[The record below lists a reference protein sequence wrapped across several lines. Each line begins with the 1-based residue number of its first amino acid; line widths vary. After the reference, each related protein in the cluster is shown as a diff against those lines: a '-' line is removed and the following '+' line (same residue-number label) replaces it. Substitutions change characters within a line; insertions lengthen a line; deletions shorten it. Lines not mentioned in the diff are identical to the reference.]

1 MKILYFIK
9 RKGISNWEGFVF
21 EDNNS
26 LKHITNGIKIW
37 KFKEERLRNMDI
49 VNYNDVNCINIYARF
64 NELTLDYKEIKN
76 ILKEYAIKQELK
88 NNSICD
94 NVICIDT
101 TTFLNQKFSRVIYNI
116 KDNEDTKDL
125 TYKTRQHLF
134 LLNSFIAELN
144 GYNGSDEIDSVYI
157 K

>member
-21 EDNNS
+21 EDNNG

-37 KFKEERLRNMDI
+37 SFKEERLRNMDI
-49 VNYNDVNCINIYARF
+49 VNYNDVNCINIYVR
-64 NELTLDYKEIKN
+64 YKEIKN

-101 TTFLNQKFSRVIYNI
+101 TTFLNQKFSRVIYDI

-134 LLNSFIAELN
+134 LLNSFIAELS
-144 GYNGSDEIDSVYI
+144 GYNGSNEIDSAYM
-157 K
+157 